1 MILVILLVSVVLL
14 LISMLCIRFTLL
26 TQLEAD
32 RREIGMLKA
41 IGIPKGD
48 IRKLYSLKFL
58 ALSGLGAV
66 CGLLLALLLKGPI
79 SAQMRELYGA
89 SEDGWDLSWLSW
101 VLR

>member
-48 IRKLYSLKFL
+48 IRKLYSLKFWCCP
-58 ALSGLGAV
+58 V
-66 CGLLLALLLKGPI
+66 W
-79 SAQMRELYGA
+79 ELCA
-89 SEDGWDLSWLSW
+89 DCCW
-101 VLR
+101 RFF